1 MLHLIHR
8 LLRAVLLVAAAAA
21 LYVIGTVGWSWWHAT
36 NLPRGADLAATGPSE
51 TRSEFSAAAVEIRVT
66 SHKGLSRLFQ
76 GQPFVFDVVLINLEA
91 RWARNREPA
100 EPGSVGTAAGFALD
114 HATTSWEQELALSL
128 TTSDGIS
135 VLEEFDWTAALLE
148 EAPAPSGRRLGIAP
162 ARATFILNG
171 VDLAEL
177 TPGLYVL
184 HATLPPDMVP
194 SGRIRMVPL
203 AFEIREVPTRDID
216 RAIVTLAVAE
226 VATLRGEFAAAINAA
241 RTALKL
247 DPLQNR
253 ALTIIAEAYEIE
265 GDLQGA
271 VEWYERYLATIP
283 NTDADYRE
291 KLADYIDAL
300 RRQVEP

>member
-1 MLHLIHR
+1 M
-8 LLRAVLLVAAAAA
+8 A
-21 LYVIGTVGWSWWHAT
+21 Y
-36 NLPRGADLAATGPSE
+36 
-51 TRSEFSAAAVEIRVT
+51 
-66 SHKGLSRLFQ
+66 
-76 GQPFVFDVVLINLEA
+76 
-91 RWARNREPA
+91 
-100 EPGSVGTAAGFALD
+100 
-114 HATTSWEQELALSL
+114 
-128 TTSDGIS
+128 
-135 VLEEFDWTAALLE
+135 
-148 EAPAPSGRRLGIAP
+148 
-162 ARATFILNG
+162 
-171 VDLAEL
+171 
-177 TPGLYVL
+177 
-184 HATLPPDMVP
+184 ATLPPDMVP